1 METIIRQ
8 ATIDDKKDIWDFI
21 NIAYGDHAKDK
32 IPDRWNWA
40 FYEHPLTN
48 KSQKALPIFI
58 AIKDGHI
65 VGQLCAIQSYMKIG
79 EEIHPAVA
87 GCDLIVLPEC
97 RGEGVAQRLFQAV
110 VEQFQIFLAIAFAK
124 ATQRILYRMN
134 PLRLE
139 PIPTYR
145 RFQKIDKDS
154 VFYFLMQKTSNHSW
168 MKRIAK
174 LGCYLWAD
182 KIITLFANILID
194 VRDIFSWSLN
204 KDLCLD
210 IKEIDHFNNDVDK
223 LWNNISSKF
232 KVITKRDQQF
242 LNWRFSDSRP
252 QLDYRMFIA
261 TRNSATTGYIVVR
274 KPAAV
279 ELNVGIIAD
288 LFADPDD
295 HETIEDL
302 IKHAIHF
309 FGKSVIM
316 IEIPATQREYHKVL
330 SKLGFLKMEMN
341 HPIVL
346 CKDTRLRTKLE
357 ELKKSWFITKADQD
371 WDQLQPK

>member
-1 METIIRQ
+1 MQTLIRQ

-48 KSQKALPIFI
+48 KSQKTLPIFI

-79 EEIHPAVA
+79 EEIYPTVG
-87 GCDLIVLPEC
+87 GCDFIVLPEC
-97 RGEGVAQRLFQAV
+97 RKEGVAQRLLLAV
-110 VEQFQIFLAIAFAK
+110 VEHFQILLAIVFAK
-124 ATQRILYRMN
+124 ATQRILSRMN
-134 PLRLE
+134 PVRLE
-139 PIPTYR
+139 AIPTYR

-154 VFYFLMQKTSNHSW
+154 VFYFLMQKTSNHIW
-168 MKRIAK
+168 MNKIAK
-174 LGCYLWAD
+174 LGCCLRAD
-182 KIITLFANILID
+182 KIIALFADFLIG
-194 VRDIFSWSLN
+194 VREIISWRSKKDICS
-204 KDLCLD
+204 D
-210 IKEIDHFNNDVDK
+210 IKEVDHFNNDIDK

-232 KVITKRDQQF
+232 RVITKRDRQF

-261 TRNSATTGYIVVR
+261 TRNSSTTGYIVVR

-295 HETIEDL
+295 NETIEDL

-316 IEIPATQREYHKVL
+316 IECPATQREYQKVL
-330 SKLGFLKMEMN
+330 SKLGFFKMEMN

-346 CKDTRLRTKLE
+346 CKDTRVRSKLE
-357 ELKKSWFITKADQD
+357 ELKKGWFITKADQD
-371 WDQLQPK
+371 WDQVHPK